1 MKAWRLD
8 RLGGTLRLEDAP
20 VPEPRSGGGVLRVEA
35 SALMSYLKA
44 YVEGRLPIYSPPDGR
59 DSRRPRMRRS
69 EAVLNDFLQP
79 SAFTPPA
86 KAALRDR

>member
-20 VPEPRSGGGVLRVEA
+20 IPEPRPGGVVVRIEA

-44 YVEGRLPIYSPPDGR
+44 YVEGRLPIYSPPDG
-59 DSRRPRMRRS
+59 PFTPAATRS
-69 EAVLNDFLQP
+69 ESCMR
-79 SAFTPPA
+79 SAL
-86 KAALRDR
+86 KCIM